1 MIKNDRHLTKTINNW
16 WETVNN
22 CIQMLTKS
30 NEMIVFYL
38 KTLHFLWHWVRSWE
52 FGMIFDWVNGDK
64 LWWVDVER
72 LIMITFLPSY
82 LTKQAG
88 KLCFQRLYFQKLLR
102 YQNDVAFRKDQR
114 PLLEQYKGY
123 SQKFIVTPYVH
134 NQGRKT
140 PKTWIFHFL

>member
-1 MIKNDRHLTKTINNW
+1 MRYHEYLMTYHELLMKKIVKIEQNDVKIDKKNERHPTKTINNW
-16 WETVNN
+16 WETVYN

-88 KLCFQRLYFQKLLR
+88 KLCF
-102 YQNDVAFRKDQR
+102 
-114 PLLEQYKGY
+114 
-123 SQKFIVTPYVH
+123 
-134 NQGRKT
+134 
-140 PKTWIFHFL
+140 